1 MKTNQSKIE
10 EHIEELVKENI
21 KLKRRIKNVT
31 IICVTTII
39 TLTAGFAYNAYKRN
53 NAELE
58 RNLLSDSINSY
69 VDKTNNDSI
78 LNEVSYFLET
88 NNETLTDFS
97 QWSYCY

>member
-21 KLKRRIKNVT
+21 KLKRRIRNIT
-31 IICVTTII
+31 IVCVTTII

-58 RNLLSDSINSY
+58 RNLLGDSINSY
-69 VDKTNNDSI
+69 VDKTNKDSI

>member
-21 KLKRRIKNVT
+21 KLKRRIRNIT
-31 IICVTTII
+31 IVCVTTIV

-58 RNLLSDSINSY
+58 RNLLGDSINSY

>member
-10 EHIEELVKENI
+10 EHIEELIKENI
-21 KLKRRIKNVT
+21 KLKRRIKNIT
-31 IICVTTII
+31 IVCVTTIV

-58 RNLLSDSINSY
+58 RNLLGDSINSY

-78 LNEVSYFLET
+78 LNEVNYFLET